1 MKKLNFTLIE
11 LLVVIAIIAILAG
24 MLLPAL
30 NKARDKAKTIKCASN
45 VKQIVYGILAY
56 SNDYSGCA
64 PLGISSSNALFN
76 DPAIS
81 KTGAPLGGL
90 GNYLSISNVYY
101 NNPMGA
107 KYNTAPPIAICPF
120 GGRDG
125 TTSPTRPTNLPND
138 SYGMNTNLSNGNILY
153 RDPIFKVKNPCGRM
167 MVADC
172 GIDGWNNLA
181 DTSASIGSRARIA
194 LRHAKFANIGFVDGH
209 IELLFWS
216 KIPLDS
222 SDSYDKYNFF
232 RHR

>member
-45 VKQIVYGILAY
+45 VKQIAYGILAY

-90 GNYLSISNVYY
+90 GNYLSISNAYY
-101 NNPMGA
+101 NTPMGA
-107 KYNTAPPIAICPF
+107 LCNIAPPIARCPF

-125 TTSPTRPTNLPND
+125 TTNPAQSNNLPND
-138 SYGMNTNLSNGNILY
+138 SYGMNTYLTNGSISF
-153 RDPIFKVKNPCGRM
+153 REPIFKVKNPSGRM

-172 GIDGWNNLA
+172 GIDGWNNLV
-181 DTSASIGSRARIA
+181 DTSPSIGARNRIA

-216 KIPLDS
+216 KIPLDNS
-222 SDSYDKYNFF
+222 NSYDKYNFF